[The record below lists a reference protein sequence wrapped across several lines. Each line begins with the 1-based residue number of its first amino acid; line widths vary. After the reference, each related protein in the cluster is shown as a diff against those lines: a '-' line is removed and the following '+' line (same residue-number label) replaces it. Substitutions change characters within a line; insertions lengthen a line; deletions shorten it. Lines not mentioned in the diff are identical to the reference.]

1 MRAMPARLRQATQW
15 IALLVLLALGGCSTI
30 KFAYNNVDWLLL
42 DKADYY
48 LDLDDAQQER
58 ARKLLAARMEAHR
71 REELP
76 IYVVNLIQI
85 RAMLADNLTP
95 AEVEAIK
102 EQIQGLYQR
111 TMGDTIPGI
120 VSVLADINS
129 TQIDHLQ
136 ARFDERNREFENDF
150 MAESMQVRLAR
161 RVERSTRMIEFFTG
175 YLREDQVALVTRYRN
190 AMPLAAGEW
199 LAYHRER
206 QRELVA
212 MLKRRASHEQLEAFL
227 TAWWVELADQPPA
240 LAHKMQLNSEAWS
253 RMMLALDKT
262 LDVQQRRNVLDRLD
276 QFIEAFSELV
286 PEKAA

>member
-1 MRAMPARLRQATQW
+1 
-15 IALLVLLALGGCSTI
+15 
-30 KFAYNNVDWLLL
+30 
-42 DKADYY
+42 
-48 LDLDDAQQER
+48 
-58 ARKLLAARMEAHR
+58 
-71 REELP
+71 
-76 IYVVNLIQI
+76 
-85 RAMLADNLTP
+85 
-95 AEVEAIK
+95 
-102 EQIQGLYQR
+102 
-111 TMGDTIPGI
+111 
-120 VSVLADINS
+120 
-129 TQIDHLQ
+129 
-136 ARFDERNREFENDF
+136 
-150 MAESMQVRLAR
+150 
-161 RVERSTRMIEFFTG
+161 MIEFFTG

>member
-1 MRAMPARLRQATQW
+1 MPSRLRQAIRW
-15 IALLVLLALGGCSTI
+15 GAVLAALALAGCSTI

-42 DKADYY
+42 DQADYY

-58 ARKLLAARMEAHR
+58 ARQLLAARMETHR

-76 IYVVNLIQI
+76 IYVANLIQI
-85 RAMLADNLTP
+85 RTMLADNLTP

-102 EQIQGLYQR
+102 QQIQGLYQR
-111 TMGDTIPGI
+111 TMDDTIPGI
-120 VSVLADINS
+120 VSVLAEINN
-129 TQIDHLQ
+129 TQIEHLQ

-150 MAESMQVRLAR
+150 MAQSMQVRLER

-175 YLREDQVALVTRYRN
+175 DLREDQVALVTRYRN

-206 QRELVA
+206 QHELVA

-227 TAWWVELADQPPA
+227 TAWWVELADQPPG

-286 PEKAA
+286 PGKAA